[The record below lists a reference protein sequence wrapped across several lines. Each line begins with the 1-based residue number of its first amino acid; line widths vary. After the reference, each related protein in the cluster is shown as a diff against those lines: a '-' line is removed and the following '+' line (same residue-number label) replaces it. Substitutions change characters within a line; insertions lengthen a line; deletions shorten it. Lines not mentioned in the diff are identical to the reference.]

1 LLAEQFIARFNRL
14 QNKTVGGIA
23 PEALSLLMAHDW
35 PGNVRELENVI
46 ERAFILCGT
55 GRIDLAHLPDTLTGS
70 GVPRTGSGGAGLRE
84 AREALDAQAI
94 RAALERTGGNRL
106 AAAKELG
113 VHKTTLFRKIRTLG
127 IDLPEQDGRRKRES
141 C

>member
-1 LLAEQFIARFNRL
+1 
-14 QNKTVGGIA
+14 
-23 PEALSLLMAHDW
+23 M
-35 PGNVRELENVI
+35 
-46 ERAFILCGT
+46 
-55 GRIDLAHLPDTLTGS
+55 AHLPDTLTGS

-106 AAAKELG
+106 AAARALG

-127 IDLPEQDGRRKRES
+127 IDLPGQDGRSACRTCPAVRE
-141 C
+141 

>member
-55 GRIDLAHLPDTLTGS
+55 GRIDLAHLPDTLTGA
-70 GVPRTGSGGAGLRE
+70 GVDHAATDRVGLRE

-106 AAAKELG
+106 AAAKALG
-113 VHKTTLFRKIRTLG
+113 VHKTTLFRKIRTLK
-127 IDLPEQDGRRKRES
+127 IDLPEQNGRRHAAQ
-141 C
+141 

>member
-55 GRIDLAHLPDTLTGS
+55 GRIDLVHLPETLTGVKLGS
-70 GVPRTGSGGAGLRE
+70 TTSQGLALRT
-84 AREALDAQAI
+84 ARQTLDAQAI
-94 RAALERTGGNRL
+94 RAALHRSSGNRL
-106 AAAKELG
+106 AAAQELG
-113 VHKTTLFRKIRTLG
+113 VHKTTLFRKIRQLK
-127 IDLPEQDGRRKRES
+127 IDLPEKDGRAQQRK
-141 C
+141 